1 MNELNKFL
9 KKNIFKVG
17 QDWATVIGGFGLI
30 FLVLLT
36 GYKIKV
42 PSFGDKIGWH
52 DISTFSAVI
61 MSDSLLSSI
70 AATFFLFICIA
81 IIGLFFTGE
90 KPDKFLIGF
99 SIIFVLAL
107 ISQLLSSYVP
117 FKNLGLE
124 TVLFSLVIGLLFGNI
139 GNLRHWLVGGA
150 QTELYVKMGLVL
162 LGATI
167 LFSDLLSAGSYGL
180 IQSVIVV
187 FCVWYFAF
195 WISKKLKVDD
205 EYATMLSS
213 AVSICGVSAAIATSG
228 AINGDK
234 KKLSVIISL
243 VLIVAIP
250 MMIFMP
256 VLAKWMGLSDEV
268 TGAWLGG
275 TIDTTG
281 AVVAAGTI
289 VGEVGLKY
297 ATIVKFSQNVLL
309 GIGAFAISV
318 FWAYR
323 QHNGIGKRERVP
335 LTVIWERFPKFVLGF
350 MAASLLFSF
359 FINHEHAASAGKII
373 KSFSGFWFNLA
384 FISIGIETRF
394 VDLKNAENK
403 RPIYAFLIAQG
414 FNVIFTLVV
423 SYLLFKV
430 MS

>member
-1 MNELNKFL
+1 MEEKSIAA
-9 KKNIFKVG
+9 KKNIFRVG

-30 FLVLLT
+30 LFVLLS
-36 GYKIKV
+36 GYKTKV
-42 PSFGDKIGWH
+42 PSFGDKAGWH
-52 DISTFSAVI
+52 DFTTFSSVLSA
-61 MSDSLLSSI
+61 DSLFSSV
-70 AATFFLFICIA
+70 AATFVLFLCIA
-81 IIGLFFTGE
+81 VIGLFFTGD
-90 KPDKFLIGF
+90 KPKRFLLGY
-99 SIIFVLAL
+99 SIIFIFALLA
-107 ISQLLSSYVP
+107 QLLSAFVP

-124 TVLFSLVIGLLFGNI
+124 SVLFSLAIGLMIGNA
-139 GNLRHWLVGGA
+139 GNLRQWLGGGA
-150 QTELYVKMGLVL
+150 QTELYVKIGLVL

-167 LFSDLLSAGSYGL
+167 LFSDLLTAGSFGL

-187 FCVWYFAF
+187 VCVWNFAF
-195 WISKKLKVDD
+195 WVSRKLKVDD
-205 EYATMLSS
+205 EYAAMLSS

-309 GIGAFAISV
+309 GIAAFAISV

-323 QHNGIGKRERVP
+323 NQKGSGKRERVP
-335 LTVIWERFPKFVLGF
+335 LSMIWERFPKFVLGF

-359 FINHEHAASAGKII
+359 FIPADLAVSSGKLI
-373 KSFSGFWFNLA
+373 KTFSGFWFNLA

-394 VDLKNAENK
+394 SDLKNAENK
-403 RPIYAFLIAQG
+403 RPIYSFLIAQG
-414 FNVIFTLVV
+414 FNVVFTLVV
-423 SYLLFKV
+423 SYLLFKI
-430 MS
+430 MA